1 MVQGILWGGANNW
14 HALSCRS
21 TGEDNSELNFK
32 DCVMTLNWLTLYDI
46 YPVLSVRWGYY
57 EEYIGPTVIEYG
69 KKMAILARKKIRF
82 VLEHN
87 IELRR
92 TVDGATFMTREMR
105 LDPSS
110 EWYDWKTHSYG
121 LVSGLC
127 IVTTFYF

>member
-69 KKMAILARKKIRF
+69 KKMAIFARKKSDSNWSMILSWGVPLM
-82 VLEHN
+82 VL
-87 IELRR
+87 L
-92 TVDGATFMTREMR
+92 
-105 LDPSS
+105 L
-110 EWYDWKTHSYG
+110 
-121 LVSGLC
+121 
-127 IVTTFYF
+127 